1 MKRFEALDDKVLEN
15 VVGGLTDA
23 ESSKHYL
30 EMLNDLK
37 KEHNIHIEKG
47 WSLDSYKRAMTIYV
61 NNALNNGY
69 INDVDYESLQYWVEA
84 LASETTYLY

>member
-1 MKRFEALDDKVLEN
+1 MKDFEALNDKMLEN
-15 VVGGLTDA
+15 VAGGLTHE

-61 NNALNNGY
+61 NNAFNNGY
-69 INDVDYESLQYWVEA
+69 INAFHYESLQNWVKA
-84 LASETTYLY
+84 LAWDTEYVY

>member
-1 MKRFEALDDKVLEN
+1 MKDFEALNDKMLEN
-15 VVGGLTDA
+15 VVGGLTHE

-30 EMLNDLK
+30 EILNDLK

-61 NNALNNGY
+61 NNAFNNGY
-69 INDVDYESLQYWVEA
+69 INDFDYKSLQNWVQA
-84 LASETTYLY
+84 LAWETEYVY

>member
-1 MKRFEALDDKVLEN
+1 MKDFEVLNDEMLEN

-61 NNALNNGY
+61 NNAFYNGY
-69 INDVDYESLQYWVEA
+69 INDFDYKSLQNWVQA
-84 LASETTYLY
+84 LASETTYVY